1 MILLCMAEERRKI
14 CRACGSD
21 DNHKR
26 GMRKGKQCYKCKV
39 CGFQFTREDDRRDEK
54 QVLRA
59 VALYCLGFS
68 FRTIGQI
75 LAYHH
80 TTILKWVMAFA
91 KEKYEK
97 PIPKGE
103 IIVELDEMHHY
114 IQSNKTQ
121 FGFGKHT
128 AERVEDFLTGKLA
141 IEVPPLLKKCILD

>member
-1 MILLCMAEERRKI
+1 
-14 CRACGSD
+14 
-21 DNHKR
+21 
-26 GMRKGKQCYKCKV
+26 MRKGKQCFKCKV

-97 PIPKGE
+97 PIPKNE

-114 IQSNKTQ
+114 LQSKKTS
-121 FGFGKHT
+121 FGYGRHI
-128 AERVEDFLTGKLA
+128 AERLDDFSTGKLE
-141 IEVPPLLKKCILD
+141 IEVPKLLSGCILD